1 MKQIQQLLKEGA
13 MDEEKIYDSTE
24 KLVNLCRECNV
35 TLRWL
40 ILHSIP
46 RYAGMKMKLISSFL
60 VSLSFVRIIRVSIQP
75 VFP

>member
-13 MDEEKIYDSTE
+13 MDEEKVYDSTE

-46 RYAGMKMKLISSFL
+46 RYAGKLIKLIPFSFFF
-60 VSLSFVRIIRVSIQP
+60 LSGINYSGSYPGDFSV
-75 VFP
+75 